1 MVENKVSKYAT
12 KFVAG
17 FILFSFCVICI
28 IPFIMLISASF
39 TEESTLAKYGFG
51 ILPKVFSTDG
61 YRAVFEH
68 PKQLLRAYGTTA
80 LSTIIGSCL
89 SMFFSVTTAYALAR
103 PTYKWRKGINMYLFI
118 TMLVHGGQVAN
129 YLLVSRWLG
138 WTNNFLVLIIPGL
151 VSAWNVILL
160 RGFIQGS
167 SMALIE
173 AAKIDGAN
181 EYRILFQIIFPIVQ
195 AGMAIIFI
203 RMIRAYWGEWYKVLM
218 FMPTEKYITIEYY
231 LQKIL
236 QSADEL
242 LNEQTAGAIMSA
254 GDYASIPRENMRMAI
269 CILATAPMLFVFQFF
284 QKYMRKGLQIGS
296 VKG

>member
-1 MVENKVSKYAT
+1 MVENKVTKYTIKILAC
-12 KFVAG
+12 V
-17 FILFSFCVICI
+17 ILFLFSVICI
-28 IPFIMLISASF
+28 IPFILLVSASF
-39 TEESTLAKYGFG
+39 TEESSLAKYGFS
-51 ILPKVFSTDG
+51 ILPRVFSTDG

-68 PKQLLRAYGTTA
+68 PQELLRAYGTTA
-80 LSTIIGSCL
+80 LSTTLSSCL

-103 PTYKWRKGINMYLFI
+103 PTYKWRKGINLYFLI
-118 TMLVHGGQVAN
+118 TMFVNGGQVAN
-129 YLLVSRWLG
+129 YLLISRWLG

-195 AGMAIIFI
+195 TGMAIIFI
-203 RMIRAYWGEWYKVLM
+203 RMISGAWGEWYAVLM
-218 FMPTEKYITIEYY
+218 YMPTEKYITIQYY

-236 QSADEL
+236 QSAQEL
-242 LNEQTAGAIMSA
+242 LDQQAAGVMSA
-254 GDYASIPRENMRMAI
+254 GDYANLPRENMRMAI
-269 CILATAPMLFVFQFF
+269 CILATAPMMLVFQFF